1 MLILIR
7 ISQRGQVKVGLLILR
22 DALREQGEFPQS
34 CIAPHVSPHLIF
46 IQGQQAVYRARH
58 ILGRFTGHGGGE
70 DGPLPDAQYLQ
81 MLRQP
86 LLFLRRSRQTQDRF
100 IITALHYTISL
111 LPFCLLFFYI
121 CNNLAAF
128 LENVIQQ
135 LLGNICFKPVFVSSL
150 VDIKDI
156 AGHIPRHFRIVIFRY
171 QIEFFI
177 HKVVIDPHAEAIRIV
192 ITAINFL
199 CNRSNLLRHTGYIDR
214 ENYHVAIK
222 NIIMIDPLAFQS
234 AHILYFVLMLNFLSS

>member
-1 MLILIR
+1 M
-7 ISQRGQVKVGLLILR
+7 
-22 DALREQGEFPQS
+22 
-34 CIAPHVSPHLIF
+34 
-46 IQGQQAVYRARH
+46 
-58 ILGRFTGHGGGE
+58 
-70 DGPLPDAQYLQ
+70 
-81 MLRQP
+81 
-86 LLFLRRSRQTQDRF
+86 
-100 IITALHYTISL
+100 
-111 LPFCLLFFYI
+111 
-121 CNNLAAF
+121 
-128 LENVIQQ
+128 
-135 LLGNICFKPVFVSSL
+135 FVSSL